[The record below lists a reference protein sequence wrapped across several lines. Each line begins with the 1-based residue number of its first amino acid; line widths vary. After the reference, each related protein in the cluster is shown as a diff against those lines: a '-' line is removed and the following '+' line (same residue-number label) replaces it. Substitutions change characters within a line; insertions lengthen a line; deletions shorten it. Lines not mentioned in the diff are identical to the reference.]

1 MEPNGNV
8 SILKSPTSPVGESSV
23 GRKPRHRS
31 SHHRRWLGSFPFL
44 REGVPM
50 SIGTEGSEN
59 DQAIQKTECTSVGL
73 CPKPQFLF
81 CLDAKRN
88 QKKSRLTMLWLENDG
103 SVTPRKPTPILSTGS
118 SNRVFLASAFA
129 VSFPCF
135 PKPNPRRPTKFA
147 RLEAHFTPFQKSGI
161 KKY

>member
-59 DQAIQKTECTSVGL
+59 DQAILKPECCFGGAL
-73 CPKPQFLF
+73 PQTPVPFL
-81 CLDAKRN
+81 
-88 QKKSRLTMLWLENDG
+88 
-103 SVTPRKPTPILSTGS
+103 P
-118 SNRVFLASAFA
+118 
-129 VSFPCF
+129 
-135 PKPNPRRPTKFA
+135 
-147 RLEAHFTPFQKSGI
+147 
-161 KKY
+161 